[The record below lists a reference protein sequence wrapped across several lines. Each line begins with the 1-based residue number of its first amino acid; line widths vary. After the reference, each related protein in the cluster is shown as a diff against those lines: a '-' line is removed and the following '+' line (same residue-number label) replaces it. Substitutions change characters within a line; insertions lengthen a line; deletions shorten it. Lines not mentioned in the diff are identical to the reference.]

1 MTPDEKSVRAVP
13 EKSTMMGGRKVIAV
27 IGGTGSQGGGLVRAI
42 LDAPNGEFR
51 ARVVTRT
58 PTSEKAQAFADAGAE
73 VVQADLDDVASLR
86 AAFEGCHGA
95 FCVTNFWEHFSPDK
109 EMAQAK
115 NLATAARAA
124 GVRHVIWSTLEDTR
138 RWVPLEDD
146 RMPTLMER
154 FKVPHFDA
162 KGDADA
168 FFVGSG
174 VPTTLLVT
182 TFYWDNLLHFGM
194 EPQRGE
200 DGHLVFALPMGEAKL
215 SGIAAD
221 DIGKCAFGIFRG
233 GDEFVGKTV
242 GIAGEHLTGAE
253 MASALGDALGEPV
266 SYVAVPFDTYR
277 SFDFPGADDM
287 GNMFQFYHDFNEV
300 FTGARDVELSRR
312 LNPELLS
319 FRGWLATHGGKI
331 PRH

>member
-1 MTPDEKSVRAVP
+1 MSE
-13 EKSTMMGGRKVIAV
+13 KVIVV
-27 IGGTGSQGGGLVRAI
+27 IGGTGSQGSGLVQAI
-42 LDAPNGEFR
+42 LDDPNGEFR
-51 ARVVTRT
+51 ARVVTRNT
-58 PTSEKAQAFADAGAE
+58 GSDKARALVEAGAE
-73 VVQADLDDVASLR
+73 VVEADLDDVESLST
-86 AAFEGCHGA
+86 AFDGAYGA
-95 FCVTNFWEHFSPDK
+95 FCVTNYWEHMSPDK
-109 EMAQAK
+109 EMAQAR
-115 NLATAARAA
+115 NLATAARKS
-124 GVRHVIWSTLEDTR
+124 GVSHVIWSTLEDTR
-138 RWVPLEDD
+138 RWIPLEDD

-162 KGDADA
+162 KGEADA
-168 FFVGSG
+168 FFVEGG

-182 TFYWDNLLHFGM
+182 TFYWDNLIHFGM

-200 DGHLVFALPMGEAKL
+200 DGGLVFALPMGDAKL
-215 SGIAAD
+215 AGIAAV
-221 DIGKCAFGIFRG
+221 DIGKCAFGIFKG
-233 GDEFVGKTV
+233 GDEFIGRTV

-253 MASALGDALGEPV
+253 MASALGDALGETV
-266 SYVAVPFDTYR
+266 SYFAVPFDTYR

-319 FRGWLATHGGKI
+319 FRDWLAERGDQI

>member
-1 MTPDEKSVRAVP
+1 
-13 EKSTMMGGRKVIAV
+13 MMSGKKVIAV
-27 IGGTGSQGGGLVRAI
+27 IGGTGSQGSGLVRAI
-42 LDAPNGEFR
+42 LDDPDSEFR
-51 ARVVTRT
+51 VRVVTRN
-58 PTSEKAQAFADAGAE
+58 PSSEKAQALADSGAE
-73 VVQADLDDVASLR
+73 VVQADLDDAASLR

-115 NLATAARAA
+115 NLATAAGAA
-124 GVRHVIWSTLEDTR
+124 GVSHVIWSTLEDTR
-138 RWVPLEDD
+138 RWIPLEDT

-162 KGDADA
+162 KGEADA
-168 FFVGSG
+168 FFVESG

-182 TFYWDNLLHFGM
+182 TFYWDNLIHFGM

-200 DGHLVFALPMGEAKL
+200 DGNLVFALPMGEAKL
-215 SGIAAD
+215 SGIAAG
-221 DIGKCAFGIFRG
+221 DIGKCAYGIFQG
-233 GDEFVGKTV
+233 GDEFIGKTV

-266 SYVAVPFDTYR
+266 SYFAVPFDTYR

-287 GNMFQFYHDFNEV
+287 GNMFQFYHDFNEA

-312 LNPELLS
+312 LNPDLLS
-319 FRGWLATHGGKI
+319 FRDWLATHGGKI

>member
-1 MTPDEKSVRAVP
+1 MTQ
-13 EKSTMMGGRKVIAV
+13 KVIAV
-27 IGGTGSQGGGLVRAI
+27 IGGTGSQGSGLVRAI
-42 LDAPNGEFR
+42 LDDPAGEFR
-51 ARVVTRT
+51 ARVVTRD
-58 PTSEKAQAFADAGAE
+58 PTSEKARALADAGAE

-86 AAFEGCHGA
+86 AAFEGSHGA

-124 GVRHVIWSTLEDTR
+124 GVSHVIWSTLEDTR
-138 RWVPLEDD
+138 RFIPLEDE

-162 KGDADA
+162 KGEADA
-168 FFVGSG
+168 FFVESG

-182 TFYWDNLLHFGM
+182 TFYWDNLIHVGM

-200 DGHLVFALPMGEAKL
+200 DGGLVLALPMGDARL
-215 SGIAAD
+215 SGIAAG
-221 DIGKCAFGIFRG
+221 DIGRCAFGIFQG

-253 MASALGDALGEPV
+253 MASALSDELGEDV
-266 SYVAVPFDTYR
+266 SYFAVPFDTYR
-277 SFDFPGADDM
+277 SFDFPGAEDM
-287 GNMFQFYHDFNEV
+287 GNMFQFYHDFNEA
-300 FTGARDVELSRR
+300 FTGARDVDLSRR
-312 LNPELLS
+312 LNPGLLS
-319 FRGWLATHGGKI
+319 FRDWLAMHGGQI

>member
-1 MTPDEKSVRAVP
+1 MAQ
-13 EKSTMMGGRKVIAV
+13 KVIAV
-27 IGGTGSQGGGLVRAI
+27 IGGTGSQGSGLVRAI
-42 LDAPNGEFR
+42 LDDPQGEFR
-51 ARVVTRT
+51 ARVITRD
-58 PTSEKAQAFADAGAE
+58 PTSEKAQALADAGAE

-86 AAFEGCHGA
+86 AAFEGAHGA

-115 NLATAARAA
+115 NLATAARDA
-124 GVRHVIWSTLEDTR
+124 GVTHVIWSTLEDTR

-146 RMPTLMER
+146 RMPTLMGR

-162 KGDADA
+162 KGEADA
-168 FFVGSG
+168 FFVESG

-200 DGHLVFALPMGEAKL
+200 DGGLVFALPMGDAKL
-215 SGIAAD
+215 SGIAAA
-221 DIGKCAFGIFRG
+221 DIGKCAFGIFQRG
-233 GDEFVGKTV
+233 EDFVGKTV

-253 MASALGDALGEPV
+253 MASALSDALGEDV
-266 SYVAVPFDTYR
+266 SYFAVPFDTYR
-277 SFDFPGADDM
+277 SFDFPGAEDM
-287 GNMFQFYHDFNEV
+287 GNMFQFYHDFNEA

-312 LNPELLS
+312 LNPDLLS
-319 FRGWLATHGGKI
+319 FRDWLALHGGEI